1 MATGVLLVCA
11 GRATKIA
18 GYLAAQEKE
27 YEAGFRFGAA
37 TDTGDITGKVIDGVP
52 GAHAPAES
60 VAAAV
65 RELVGT
71 REQVPPAFSAVKVDG
86 IRSYA
91 MARQGKA
98 IPLPPRTVTL
108 AEARL
113 LSCSQEEFVLFLRC
127 SKGFYVR
134 ALPQELG
141 RRLGVPMTVSSL
153 RRLRSGPFRIE
164 DSVTLADL
172 LEERE
177 RGVAGSRL
185 VPIEKALSGFA
196 QWEIPP
202 DAVAAVRHGASPA
215 PWLAGCDP
223 GTSQDVVLLT
233 HGEEGAVALVERLG
247 EGRWRIVRGI

>member
-1 MATGVLLVCA
+1 
-11 GRATKIA
+11 
-18 GYLAAQEKE
+18 
-27 YEAGFRFGAA
+27 
-37 TDTGDITGKVIDGVP
+37 
-52 GAHAPAES
+52 
-60 VAAAV
+60 
-65 RELVGT
+65 
-71 REQVPPAFSAVKVDG
+71 
-86 IRSYA
+86 
-91 MARQGKA
+91 
-98 IPLPPRTVTL
+98 
-108 AEARL
+108 
-113 LSCSQEEFVLFLRC
+113 
-127 SKGFYVR
+127 
-134 ALPQELG
+134 
-141 RRLGVPMTVSSL
+141 MTVSSL

-172 LEERE
+172 LEEGE